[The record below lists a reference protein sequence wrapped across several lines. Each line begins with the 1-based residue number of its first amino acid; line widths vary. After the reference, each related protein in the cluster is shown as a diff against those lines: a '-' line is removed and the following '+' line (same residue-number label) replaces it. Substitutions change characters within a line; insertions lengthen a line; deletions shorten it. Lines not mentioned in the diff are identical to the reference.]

1 MSKKAGV
8 GTIKGV
14 GEKTEKLF
22 EKIGVYTVDDLIH
35 YYPRGYEIFGEPV
48 PISEVEEGKVARS
61 AAVFLG
67 VYRFLRK
74 RKTDHDCIF
83 KGSDRNNKGN
93 LVSNAVFK
101 KYTWAKRSSCSSR
114 QGCEE
119 KRFPC
124 DGTSGDL
131 RSGSPLSGKNQHHA
145 ACLWIDSRSDK
156 QYSNQSTTSGIRT
169 GAGTG

>member
-48 PISEVEEGKVARS
+48 PISEVEKAKSARS

-67 VYRFLRK
+67 VYRFLREK
-74 RKTDHDCIF
+74 E
-83 KGSDRNNKGN
+83 DR
-93 LVSNAVFK
+93 
-101 KYTWAKRSSCSSR
+101 SR
-114 QGCEE
+114 
-119 KRFPC
+119 
-124 DGTSGDL
+124 L
-131 RSGSPLSGKNQHHA
+131 H
-145 ACLWIDSRSDK
+145 I
-156 QYSNQSTTSGIRT
+156 
-169 GAGTG
+169 

>member
-48 PISEVEEGKVARS
+48 PISEVEEGKVCTIWACTGFS
-61 AAVFLG
+61 G
-67 VYRFLRK
+67 K

-101 KYTWAKRSSCSSR
+101 KYTWAKRGSCSSW

-131 RSGSPLSGKNQHHA
+131 
-145 ACLWIDSRSDK
+145 
-156 QYSNQSTTSGIRT
+156 
-169 GAGTG
+169 

>member
-48 PISEVEEGKVARS
+48 PISEVEEGKSARS

-67 VYRFLRK
+67 VCRFLREK
-74 RKTDHDCIF
+74 E
-83 KGSDRNNKGN
+83 DR
-93 LVSNAVFK
+93 
-101 KYTWAKRSSCSSR
+101 SR
-114 QGCEE
+114 
-119 KRFPC
+119 
-124 DGTSGDL
+124 L
-131 RSGSPLSGKNQHHA
+131 H
-145 ACLWIDSRSDK
+145 I
-156 QYSNQSTTSGIRT
+156 
-169 GAGTG
+169 